1 MDLPAKRPVA
11 VRRPAL
17 RTPPSSRA
25 QYDVA
30 LCVESAQELQNKR
43 LLQRRDGKQKRGDA
57 PLRSCTVRKL
67 AVLIGNMRGGNENTV
82 GVQGWHAKFANGVR
96 RESDAARHSS
106 EKGEYRRF
114 PEPLIV
120 DGRCEFLFRKD
131 RKSTRLNSSH
141 SQISYA
147 VFCLKK

>member
-1 MDLPAKRPVA
+1 DYKVTGVQTCALPIF
-11 VRRPAL
+11 RRPAL

-96 RESDAARHSS
+96 RESDAAR
-106 EKGEYRRF
+106 
-114 PEPLIV
+114 
-120 DGRCEFLFRKD
+120 
-131 RKSTRLNSSH
+131 
-141 SQISYA
+141 
-147 VFCLKK
+147 